1 MPRTTRLARAF
12 TLIELLVVIL
22 LIAIIIA
29 ITLPALGAARNA
41 VRRAETRQL
50 MQNFQNAY
58 GIFKGD
64 FSRGPGLFTQRDLGA
79 DDNGEAGFSAMEN
92 VMVEMLGS
100 DALIGIVSQV
110 DDNRNAYINYDPG
123 NDSIIRVGPSR
134 SNRDL
139 QAYVNARVLGSGDA
153 YLQLDSRALQAQT
166 SEGDTIKQ
174 FGTPANISTGQQFA
188 NTGNEG
194 VLQMPDLVDAFGQP
208 MLLWVA
214 DEYAPDRIS
223 TEDMDEALDGFIL
236 DEADADDPRA
246 AALFYPNANKAFL
259 AATRLGRLQ
268 YDMTRPVLPIEERTS
283 IIGFKGDTP
292 ASLQFRDQQRTSF
305 MALLGNPSFPSAV
318 GEDRLADA
326 VRDMMVVPASPRGEF
341 IIHSAGPDGVY
352 FANTESGFRTRG
364 ASSGQLEYWQHF
376 SSRNDEI
383 DTTDMAVFFDDVMLG
398 AN

>member
-50 MQNFQNAY
+50 MQNFQNAW
-58 GIFKGD
+58 GVFKGD
-64 FSRGPGLFTQRDLGA
+64 YSRSPGLFTQRDLGA
-79 DDNGEAGFSAMEN
+79 EDNGEAGFSAMEN
-92 VMVEMLGS
+92 AILEMLGS

-110 DDNRNAYINYDPG
+110 NDNPDAYANYDSG
-123 NDSIIRVGPSR
+123 NDSIIRVGPSEG
-134 SNRDL
+134 NEDL
-139 QAYVNARVLGSGDA
+139 QAYVNAKVLGSGDA
-153 YLQLDSRALQAQT
+153 YLQLDERALVAQINDG
-166 SEGDTIKQ
+166 GDTVGQ
-174 FGTPANISTGQQFA
+174 FGTPATDSTGQRFA

-194 VLQMPDLVDAFGQP
+194 VLQMPDVVDAFGQP
-208 MLLWVA
+208 LLLWVA
-214 DEYAPDRIS
+214 DEFAPAQIS
-223 TEDMDEALDGFIL
+223 TESMDDALDGFIL
-236 DEADADDPRA
+236 DNADADDPRA

-268 YDMTRPVLPIEERTS
+268 YDMTSEVTPINERTS
-283 IIGFKGDTP
+283 IIGFKSTGD
-292 ASLQFRDQQRTSF
+292 FDDEQRESF
-305 MALLGNPSFPSAV
+305 MALLGNPAFPSAIG
-318 GEDRLADA
+318 GERLADA
-326 VRDMMVVPASPRGEF
+326 VRNMMVVPASPRGEF

-364 ASSGQLEYWQHF
+364 STTGKLEYWQHF
-376 SSRNDEI
+376 SAGSNEI
-383 DTTDMAVFFDDVMLG
+383 DTTDMAGFFDDVMLG